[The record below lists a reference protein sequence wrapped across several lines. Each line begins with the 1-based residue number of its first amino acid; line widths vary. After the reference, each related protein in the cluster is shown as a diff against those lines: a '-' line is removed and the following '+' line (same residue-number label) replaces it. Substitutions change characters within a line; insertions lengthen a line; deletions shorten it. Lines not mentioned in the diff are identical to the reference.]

1 MEWVLVRTYNF
12 DPEIRVWLFPT
23 EQDAINAMVAQ
34 YEHDLEV
41 EKHETEVAY
50 DEEDREDH
58 GVYEEKCYCNK
69 DIGTASLAWKND
81 CTWNDPDEFDYCEWR
96 VTRVEKE

>member
-23 EQDAINAMVAQ
+23 EEAAINEMVKQ
-34 YEHDLEV
+34 YERDIES
-41 EKHETEVAY
+41 ERREYA
-50 DEEDREDH
+50 DEDREDH
-58 GVYEEKCYCNK
+58 GVYEEKCFCNK
-69 DIGTASLAWKND
+69 DIGVASLVWKND

-96 VTRVEKE
+96 VTRAERKE